1 MADIVTEIQCNS
13 AQEKFLIMLLE
24 RVEKLEDALK
34 QSNNHMTQLLSL
46 TTSNFFSVNLTGQ
59 LDRVTKNY
67 TDISTMMD
75 KIKQTI
81 HDAIPCQQIYG
92 TYYHDNTGCSLILET
107 KDKYLLETVA
117 SMLSP
122 QLRKYVHMNSWTM
135 KHHYNIDLS
144 DLSAYKIL

>member
-1 MADIVTEIQCNS
+1 MADIVSEIQCDS

-24 RVEKLEDALK
+24 RVEKLENALN
-34 QSNNHMTQLLSL
+34 QSNDSMTQLLSL
-46 TTSNFFSVNLTGQ
+46 TTSNFFSVNLSGQ

-67 TDISTMMD
+67 TDISTIMD

-81 HDAIPCQQIYG
+81 HDAIPCKQIYG

-107 KDKYLLETVA
+107 KDKYLLETVV

-122 QLRKYVHMNSWTM
+122 QLRKYVNMNSWTM
-135 KHHYNIDLS
+135 QHHYNIDLS
-144 DLSAYKIL
+144 LYKIL